1 MTSIQICEV
10 SPRDGLQNE
19 SVFLTTAEKVEL
31 VERSIRAGIR
41 RIEVTSF
48 VHPKRVPQ
56 MADAAEV
63 MAAIPR
69 IAGVSYAGLVMNAR
83 GLERALAAGV
93 DEVNIVVVASD
104 TFAQRNQGMSSQ
116 ESVEVAAGLVAGAR
130 EAGIRSTVTIG
141 ASFGCPFEGEV
152 PVSRLREIIS
162 QVVDAAPDEL
172 ALADTIGVAV
182 PRDVTERM
190 GIARSLAP
198 ADMPLRL
205 HLHDTRHTG
214 VANAVAALAAGVS
227 ALDSSIGGTGG
238 CPFAPKATGN
248 VATEDLVYL
257 FDRSGVTTGVDL
269 ESILET
275 TAWLEERLGKPLP
288 GALLR
293 AGSFP
298 PKQ

>member
-1 MTSIQICEV
+1 
-10 SPRDGLQNE
+10 
-19 SVFLTTAEKVEL
+19 
-31 VERSIRAGIR
+31 
-41 RIEVTSF
+41 
-48 VHPKRVPQ
+48 
-56 MADAAEV
+56 
-63 MAAIPR
+63 
-69 IAGVSYAGLVMNAR
+69 
-83 GLERALAAGV
+83 
-93 DEVNIVVVASD
+93 VVVASD

-141 ASFGCPFEGEV
+141 ASFGCPFEGDV

>member
-116 ESVEVAAGLVAGAR
+116 ESVEVAAGLVGGAR